1 MKSLEKLKSLQLLLV
16 LLLVL
21 SIRPVSA
28 IASTTNDIN
37 QKIFENTITKAYEQR
52 TKSIVN
58 NVQSNNLKNYYI
70 QKNEIYN
77 FEMNRYKSFENTPKY

>member
-1 MKSLEKLKSLQLLLV
+1 MKSLKKLKSLQLLLV

-37 QKIFENTITKAYEQR
+37 QKIFENTIIKAYEQR

-58 NVQSNNLKNYYI
+58 NMESNNLKDYYI